1 MVGGTENAG
10 QEYQPDDHVEPLL
23 QYLAVG
29 AGQADQQV
37 GKEGPHD
44 HHPYPFHPQVDGP
57 PAIEDR
63 NNIVLVMQQC
73 RYEQHGDADDPQYQ
87 YPFGDGEASRP
98 LDGHANIVDEDR
110 EAHDH
115 DQLVR
120 QGLFQQLVA
129 SAITEQITDDRR
141 HAHAGPQHQLD
152 IGEPGAVQFGARF
165 IRHQPV
171 GGAHESG
178 DDPDDQ
184 QVGVDR
190 LGHVKGQ
197 YVQQRVGAEV
207 LGGRQQT
214 EHQLQAEQHHG
225 YSEVPV
231 GD

>member
-63 NNIVLVMQQC
+63 NGIVLVMQQC
-73 RYEQHGDADDPQYQ
+73 RYEQHGNADDPQYQ
-87 YPFGDGEASRP
+87 HPFGGGEASRP
-98 LDGHANIVDEDR
+98 LDGHADVVDEDR

-129 SAITEQITDDRR
+129 GAIAEQITDDGR

-152 IGEPGAVQFGARF
+152 IGQFGAVQFGTPPPTP
-165 IRHQPV
+165 HPPPPPPQP
-171 GGAHESG
+171 AH
-178 DDPDDQ
+178 PP
-184 QVGVDR
+184 
-190 LGHVKGQ
+190 
-197 YVQQRVGAEV
+197 
-207 LGGRQQT
+207 
-214 EHQLQAEQHHG
+214 HH
-225 YSEVPV
+225 PPPAPPPPRPPTPHPTPPPPPTQPPPRPPPAHPPLPPHHP
-231 GD
+231 